1 MNVSIKL
8 KPVIVILRKIIVVV
22 LIAMMLGGCSY
33 HGILEPNTSINS
45 STMAK
50 HPYTLAIDGSRL
62 ASSMVKADPQWF
74 ELTVDSGGA
83 LAESLKQQLYKSFS
97 SVTVLD
103 KKEADSIYDY
113 IVAIDSNT
121 TSRCTMNSCGITTKI
136 SMKMVD
142 AKQKDNVMLADD
154 FLDIYSWQMP
164 GGSILIN
171 LFSGLSL
178 LILAPV
184 LQPISAHF
192 CGKEMMQR
200 VSESNDRLSFQ
211 IAKKIVNSEIFEK
224 NYAIH
229 NF

>member
-1 MNVSIKL
+1 
-8 KPVIVILRKIIVVV
+8 
-22 LIAMMLGGCSY
+22 
-33 HGILEPNTSINS
+33 
-45 STMAK
+45 
-50 HPYTLAIDGSRL
+50 
-62 ASSMVKADPQWF
+62 
-74 ELTVDSGGA
+74 
-83 LAESLKQQLYKSFS
+83 
-97 SVTVLD
+97 
-103 KKEADSIYDY
+103 
-113 IVAIDSNT
+113 
-121 TSRCTMNSCGITTKI
+121 
-136 SMKMVD
+136 MVD

-224 NYAIH
+224 NYATH